1 MKTITFW
8 ERMRYRFDNTMS
20 KGAPALIIWLGLL
33 SLVLIL
39 LAALILTA
47 GRIGPGGG
55 EGLNFGEAAW
65 ESLMRTLDSG
75 TMGGDEG
82 WGFRFVMLG
91 VTLSGIFIISTLI
104 GVISSGIESKLE
116 ELRKGRSFVV
126 ENNHT
131 VILGWTPQV
140 FSIISELVIAN
151 ENQKDSCIAILADH
165 DKVAMED
172 EIADKVGK
180 TGRTRIICRSGSPI
194 DLSDLEII
202 NPHAARSIIIP
213 SPPVEDPDTHV
224 IKSILAITN
233 NPKRRAEPYHIVA
246 EIRNANNLEVARLV
260 GGAEAQLVLAD
271 DLIARITVQ
280 ASLQSGLSVVYTE
293 LLDFGGDEIYFHEE
307 PGLTGKTFG
316 EALFAYE
323 DSALIGLRKAD
334 GAILLNPA
342 MTTPVETGDQFI
354 AVSADDDTIR
364 LSGMTSWDISKDA
377 IFDVDHITRFSSRTL
392 LMGWNHRATT
402 VINELDEYLNQGSQI
417 TIVADTVDA
426 RSIVA
431 AECGNLKNSRLEY
444 IHGDISS
451 RKLLDTLNVSAY
463 EHIIILS
470 YSETLS
476 SQQADARTLITLLH
490 LRDIANQTHAEFTI
504 TTEMLEVQ
512 NRDLAAVTRAED
524 FIVSN
529 KLISLML
536 SQISEN
542 KELTAVFQDLFDPEG
557 SEIYL
562 KPIGDYIQLGQPVNF
577 YTLLEAARRRGE
589 VALGYRIKAESADA
603 EKMHGVHVNPK
614 KSEQVL
620 FTDDDKI
627 IVLAES

>member
-246 EIRNANNLEVARLV
+246 EIRNSHNLEVARLV
-260 GGAEAQLVLAD
+260 GGKEAQLVLAD

-307 PGLTGKTFG
+307 PGLTGRSFG

-323 DSALIGLRKAD
+323 DSALIGLRKND

-342 MTTPVETGDQFI
+342 MTTPVENGDQLI

-377 IFDVDHITRFSSRTL
+377 IYDVDHITRFSSRTL

-417 TIVADTVDA
+417 TVVADTVDA

-431 AECGNLKNSRLEY
+431 AECGELKNSHLEFV
-444 IHGDISS
+444 HGDISS
-451 RKLLDTLNVSAY
+451 RKLLDTLNVSLY

-512 NRDLAAVTRAED
+512 NRDLAAVTRADD

-562 KPIGDYIQLGQPVNF
+562 KPIGDYIHLDKPVNF

-614 KSEQVL
+614 KSGKVL